1 MCVHSDG
8 PPEGSTPRGLGALSR
23 RSGAR
28 YALSAVL
35 AALASLIPGKAQA
48 GYGACSKCNCPQYE
62 GNQNQCGNCGHA
74 YAAHW

>member
-1 MCVHSDG
+1 MCVHGDLPPDG
-8 PPEGSTPRGLGALSR
+8 SMTRRLGPLSR

-28 YALSAVL
+28 YALAAGL
-35 AALASLIPGKAQA
+35 AALASLVPRKAQA
-48 GYGACSKCNCPQYE
+48 GYGACSKCNYPQYE